1 MQQVARA
8 AGVSLKTVSRV
19 VNSEPGVSSALSER
33 VRIAVGELGY
43 RHNRA
48 ASDLR
53 RGVHTSQIGVLVQDL
68 GNDYSGQLL
77 RAVEDRA
84 RLREV
89 VVISASLD
97 EEPERELSLVG
108 QLIER
113 RIDGLILMPTADS
126 QDYLLQEIASGLKV
140 VVVDRPTMTPLD
152 SVVVDNQVG
161 AQRATEH
168 LIRHGHRL
176 IGYLGDAD
184 TIATAT
190 HRFAGFRAALAA
202 AKIEPTPK
210 FERLGVRT
218 DEDAQRVVRGWLAT
232 QEQPTGIVAAR
243 NVLTIGVVR
252 ALRDLDRRHDV
263 ALVGFDDFPTADLL
277 DPGVT
282 TIVQDVAEIGRSAID
297 MLLARLDGDIGE
309 VRQIVVPTRLVTR
322 GSGEIPGPGV

>member
-33 VRIAVGELGY
+33 VLVAVGELGY

-68 GNDYSGQLL
+68 GNDFSGRLL

-97 EEPERELSLVG
+97 EEPEREISLVG

-126 QDYLLQEIASGLKV
+126 QDYCSRRSPPAS
-140 VVVDRPTMTPLD
+140 
-152 SVVVDNQVG
+152 
-161 AQRATEH
+161 
-168 LIRHGHRL
+168 
-176 IGYLGDAD
+176 
-184 TIATAT
+184 
-190 HRFAGFRAALAA
+190 
-202 AKIEPTPK
+202 
-210 FERLGVRT
+210 
-218 DEDAQRVVRGWLAT
+218 
-232 QEQPTGIVAAR
+232 
-243 NVLTIGVVR
+243 
-252 ALRDLDRRHDV
+252 
-263 ALVGFDDFPTADLL
+263 
-277 DPGVT
+277 
-282 TIVQDVAEIGRSAID
+282 RS
-297 MLLARLDGDIGE
+297 
-309 VRQIVVPTRLVTR
+309 
-322 GSGEIPGPGV
+322 SS